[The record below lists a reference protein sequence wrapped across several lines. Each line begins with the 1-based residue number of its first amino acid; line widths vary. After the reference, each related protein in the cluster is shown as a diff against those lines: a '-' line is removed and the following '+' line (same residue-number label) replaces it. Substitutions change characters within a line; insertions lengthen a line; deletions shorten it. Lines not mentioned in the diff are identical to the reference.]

1 MALPARKPNQ
11 QRSELAEALSACRG
25 TFIATGLMSGMS
37 NILMLTGAFF
47 MLEVYDR
54 VLPSRSVPT
63 LIGLVVLAAGLYAA
77 LGMLDMIRARILVR
91 IGNRLD
97 EALSGRVYETIV
109 RLPLK
114 AGQRSDGLQ
123 PLRDLDSVRSFLSGA
138 GPGALFDLPW
148 LPIYLVIC
156 FLFHP
161 YIGLAALLGAI
172 ILAVLTYLTETMTK
186 EPTREATGFAIT
198 RNSLAEASRRNAE
211 VITAMG
217 MTSRIAALW
226 GDANTKYLASQRR
239 ATDVSGSIGSISK
252 ILRLMLQS
260 GVLAVGAYLV
270 IYQLATPG
278 IIIAGSI
285 LSARALAPVDSAIAN
300 WRGFVGARQ
309 AWKRLTDLL
318 TLLPTQLAPMALRP
332 PVKSLSVETV
342 GVVPPGTEKVVIQD
356 ISLTLQAG
364 NGLGIIGPSGSGK
377 SCLAR
382 VLVGV
387 WRPVRGRIRL
397 DGAALDQWSQESLGK
412 HIGYLPQDV
421 ELMAGTVAQNI
432 GRFQP
437 NLDANAVIAAATA
450 AGVHELIVSLPEGY
464 ETQVGESGTALSA
477 GQAQR
482 IALARALYGDPFIVV
497 LDEPNSNL
505 DAEGDEALSRAI
517 LGVRARNGIV
527 IVIAHRPSAIA
538 GVDLL
543 MMMNQGRAQAFGPKD
558 EVLNRVL
565 QQSQGAR
572 PLKVVPE
579 TAGVVAKS

>member
-1 MALPARKPNQ
+1 MAPPARKPNQQ

-37 NILMLTGAFF
+37 NVLMLTGAFF
-47 MLEVYDR
+47 MLEIYDR

-63 LIGLVVLAAGLYAA
+63 LVGLVVLAGGLYVA
-77 LGMLDMIRARILVR
+77 LGLLDMIRARIMVR

-109 RLPLK
+109 RLPLR
-114 AGQRSDGLQ
+114 AGYRNDGLQ
-123 PLRDLDSVRSFLSGA
+123 PLRDLASVRSFLSGMA
-138 GPGALFDLPW
+138 PAAFFDLPW
-148 LPIYLVIC
+148 LPIYLIIC

-161 YIGLAALLGAI
+161 YIGLAALAGAIVLGA
-172 ILAVLTYLTETMTK
+172 LTYLTETMTRD
-186 EPTREATGFAIT
+186 PMREATGFAMT
-198 RNSLAEASRRNAE
+198 RNALAEASRRNAE
-211 VITAMG
+211 VLTAMG
-217 MTSRIAALW
+217 MTGRVAALW
-226 GDANTKYLASQRR
+226 SEANAKYMASQRR
-239 ATDVSGSIGSISK
+239 ATDVSGSIGSVSK
-252 ILRLMLQS
+252 IMRMMLQS

-270 IYQLATPG
+270 IYQMATPG

-300 WRGFVGARQ
+300 WRGFIGARQ

-318 TLLPTQLAPMALRP
+318 ALLPTQLAPMALRP
-332 PVKSLSVETV
+332 PVKSLAVETV
-342 GVVPPGTEKVVIQD
+342 AVVPPGSEKVIIQD

-387 WRPVRGRIRL
+387 WKPVRGRIRL
-397 DGAALDQWSQESLGK
+397 DGAAIDQWSQESLGK
-412 HIGYLPQDV
+412 HVGYLPQDV

-432 GRFQP
+432 GRFAPQP
-437 NLDANAVIAAATA
+437 DANAIIAAANA
-450 AGVHELIVSLPEGY
+450 AGVHDMIVSLPNGY
-464 ETQVGESGTALSA
+464 ETQVGESGNALSA

-482 IALARALYGDPFIVV
+482 VALARALYGDPFLVV

-517 LGVRARNGIV
+517 MSERAGGGIV
-527 IVIAHRPSAIA
+527 VVVAHRPSAIA

-543 MMMNQGRAQAFGPKD
+543 LMMNQGRVQAFGPKD
-558 EVLNRVL
+558 EVLSRVL
-565 QQSQGAR
+565 QGAQGAGPAR
-572 PLKVVPE
+572 ALKAVP
-579 TAGVVAKS
+579 